1 MIVCAIAILF
11 SSIINNNF
19 FSRIRNI
26 AGIILVPIESGVNRM
41 GARITT
47 NLQRQKDLDAA
58 NERIK
63 TLEEQI
69 DTLLSENNRLKADT
83 YELERTRDL
92 LKLTSDYADYETVAA
107 RVIAK
112 DSENWFQVFRIDK
125 GILDGIS
132 VDMNVLSGSGLCG
145 IVTSVGLNYATVTSI
160 IDDNSRVAAMVQHSG
175 AQCIVEGDI
184 DLYDNGVAKISG
196 LDKGTV
202 VVDEDKIVT
211 SNISTKYLPNILIGY
226 ASGVSIDENDLT
238 SSGYVIPVANFLNLF
253 EVVVIKTKKED
264 SFKDRTVY
272 EGVN

>member
-19 FSRIRNI
+19 FSRIRNV
-26 AGIILVPIESGVNRM
+26 AGLILVPIESGVHRM
-41 GARITT
+41 GARVTED
-47 NLQRQKDLDAA
+47 LQKQRDLEEA

-63 TLEEQI
+63 TLEDQI
-69 DTLLSENNRLKADT
+69 DSLLSENNRLKADT
-83 YELERTRDL
+83 YELERTREL
-92 LKLTSDYADYETVAA
+92 LKLTSTYQDYETVAA

-125 GILDGIS
+125 GILDGIE

-145 IVTSVGLNYATVTSI
+145 
-160 IDDNSRVAAMVQHSG
+160 
-175 AQCIVEGDI
+175 
-184 DLYDNGVAKISG
+184 
-196 LDKGTV
+196 
-202 VVDEDKIVT
+202 IVT

-264 SFKDRTVY
+264 SFRDRTVY